1 MQPPQIPREAAEAP
15 EITTTQFGRGA
26 GLWCFGRVSPD
37 LAGRLQPGSAH
48 FQRSSAVDR
57 ECLVLSS
64 KTTKIKRWDQAL
76 RLTTEFRTASMPRR
90 AGSILQR
97 R

>member
-1 MQPPQIPREAAEAP
+1 MQPPQIPREVAEAP
-15 EITTTQFGRGA
+15 EVTTTQFGRGA
-26 GLWCFGRVSPD
+26 GLWCFGRVSLD

-64 KTTKIKRWDQAL
+64 KTTGIKRWDQVL
-76 RLTTEFRTASMPRR
+76 ESSIEINHRVPHNLY
-90 AGSILQR
+90 AGAGR
-97 R
+97 

>member
-1 MQPPQIPREAAEAP
+1 MQLPQISREAAEAP

-64 KTTKIKRWDQAL
+64 KTTRIKRWDVKL
-76 RLTTEFRTASMPRR
+76 SI
-90 AGSILQR
+90 GSPCTDCKKRIMTLSHCKR
-97 R
+97 S